1 MENTC
6 SVTLYERRVG
16 MKLLDESELRSILQA
31 YRVCDPPEA
40 LVSRTKHLMFEEM
53 ALQAA
58 APARQYG
65 WAMALIGL
73 ALVLSLNLF
82 YVLTVGTILGLVLS
96 PQFAGILKNLTVA
109 FSLAGGCFLAGTIM
123 LFYFKQVQNSLVGTH
138 ARYTIH

>member
-16 MKLLDESELRSILQA
+16 MKLFNESEFRSILQA

-40 LVSRTKHLMFEEM
+40 LVRRTKHLMFEEM
-53 ALQAA
+53 ALHVS

-82 YVLTVGTILGLVLS
+82 YILTVGTILGMVLS

-109 FSLAGGCFLAGTIM
+109 FSMAEGCLLAGAIM
-123 LFYFKQVQNSLVGTH
+123 LFYFKQLQNSFVRAH
-138 ARYTIH
+138 VRYNVR